1 MRNCGNCFNA
11 HYNLSDRGEE
21 LICDESGY
29 SEEYVEE
36 DYTCDMHR
44 YYPGLEEEKNYVFY
58 DESYIAPGYLIIN
71 IKEGKVRAFFKIYIM
86 NNNSTPLIGIR
97 AYHAGIK
104 ENPEQKYNSIDFSF
118 RGLEDNDNGLFK
130 LLSTLYYDL
139 SGDRVYSIDPH
150 VQGKN
155 NLKLD
160 SNLRVVKMTFYKDL
174 YHGTQHPCD
183 YIDILLGDE
192 YTCEKYEALCKFY
205 CGLSKVCS
213 KTLPSESVKKLLLN

>member
-1 MRNCGNCFNA
+1 
-11 HYNLSDRGEE
+11 
-21 LICDESGY
+21 
-29 SEEYVEE
+29 
-36 DYTCDMHR
+36 
-44 YYPGLEEEKNYVFY
+44 
-58 DESYIAPGYLIIN
+58 
-71 IKEGKVRAFFKIYIM
+71 M